1 MSRGFWGFFL
11 ARAFLFFGFGMAV
24 SRNDSGG
31 VFVKGENEN
40 ALLKGQRLRGVCPSG

>member
-1 MSRGFWGFFL
+1 MSRGFWGFFGQG
-11 ARAFLFFGFGMAV
+11 FFCFFGMGV
-24 SRNDSGG
+24 SRNVSGG